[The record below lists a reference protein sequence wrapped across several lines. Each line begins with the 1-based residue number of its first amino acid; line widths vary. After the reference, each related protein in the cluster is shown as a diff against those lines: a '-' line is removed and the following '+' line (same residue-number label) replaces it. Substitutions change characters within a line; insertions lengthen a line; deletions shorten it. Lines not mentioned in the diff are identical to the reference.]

1 MLPLLKIDTFPL
13 IDEILNRI
21 PEHIWTSDSTT
32 FFDPS
37 ITGGQVVSS
46 IEKKLR
52 AYGHSNENI
61 SKRVY
66 GIEKNKMFVN
76 YAVNK
81 FNLVG
86 TYTSK
91 EFDYED
97 TQYDVIVSNPA
108 HNHQGKSKGNKLY
121 PKYVYYCSKMLK
133 PDGYLSMVVPPSWT
147 LGGNNMPG
155 SKIGILRDIFKP
167 NNLIVADL
175 SSKYKSLFDKKD
187 VSWFILQNT
196 KEYTTTELIT
206 NHGTTNFDIRSI
218 DFFSPEATEV
228 SLNTWK
234 KLFSKKPFNV
244 IGFDMQRDPEK
255 SLEETKTHNVKHWLL
270 GTGEHIQY
278 AYLPYEK
285 PNNKNTEVNKVKK
298 VIWPI
303 RRFSKIPMVH
313 VDREGIPVL
322 QQGTYINVEGENL
335 DSVESVFKTR
345 VYKFLTYSYTT
356 TDFLKSNINESM
368 PSVPFDR
375 IWTDDDMF
383 NYFDLNEE
391 ERKYILTKT
400 VDIASF

>member
-21 PEHIWTSDSTT
+21 PEHVWTSDSTT

-52 AYGHSNENI
+52 AYGHSDENI
-61 SKRVY
+61 SKRVF

-86 TYTSK
+86 TYYK
-91 EFDYED
+91 EEFEQQD

-133 PDGYLSMVVPPSWT
+133 PNGYLSIIIPPGWT

-155 SKIGILRDIFKP
+155 NKGILRDVFKP

-175 SSKYKSLFDKKD
+175 SSKYKKMFDAD
-187 VSWFILQNT
+187 VSWFLLQNT
-196 KEYTTTELIT
+196 SNYTTTELIT
-206 NHGTTNFDIRSI
+206 DHGTTQFDIRSV

-228 SLNTWK
+228 SLSTWK
-234 KLFSKKPFNV
+234 KLFSKKPFEV
-244 IGFDMQRDPEK
+244 VGFDMGKDPEK
-255 SLEETKTHNVKHWLL
+255 SLEETETHNVKHWLL
-270 GTGEHIQY
+270 GTGDYAQY
-278 AYLPYEK
+278 AYLPYVK
-285 PNNKNTEVNKVKK
+285 PNSKNPAINKIKK

-303 RRFSKIPMVH
+303 RRFSKVPMVH
-313 VDREGIPVL
+313 VDRVGMPVL
-322 QQGTYINVEGENL
+322 QQGSYINVEGENL
-335 DSVESVFKTR
+335 DSVESVFRTSI
-345 VYKFLTYSYTT
+345 YKFLTFSIST
-356 TDFLKSNINESM
+356 TDFLKSNINESI

-375 IWTDDDMF
+375 IWSDEEMF
-383 NYFDLNEE
+383 DYFGLNEE
-391 ERKYILTKT
+391 EKQYILAKT
-400 VDIASF
+400 VDIVSV